1 MTDAILLGERIAKAR
16 QKRGYS
22 APQLA
27 QRLGIKPSTV
37 DRWESG
43 ESAPRANRLNQL
55 AGVLNVPLL
64 WLIAGADMPPSVDQ
78 PEFSETHAIESKL
91 ARAEELVGELSFLLV
106 DIRAQARRLQ
116 RNIDDD

>member
-1 MTDAILLGERIAKAR
+1 MNDAILLGERIAKAR
-16 QKRGYS
+16 LNRGYT
-22 APQLA
+22 APQVA

-43 ESAPRANRLNQL
+43 ELSPRASRLNQL

-64 WLIAGADMPPSVDQ
+64 WLIAGADLPPSVNK
-78 PEFSETHAIESKL
+78 PEFSETHALENKI
-91 ARAEELVGELSFLLV
+91 ARAEELLGELSFLLV

-116 RNIDDD
+116 RDIDSD

>member
-1 MTDAILLGERIAKAR
+1 MTDAVLLGERIAKAR
-16 QKRGYS
+16 SKCGFT

-37 DRWESG
+37 VRWESG
-43 ESAPRANRLNQL
+43 ETSPRANRLDQL

-64 WLIAGADMPPSVDQ
+64 WLIAGADLPPSVHQ
-78 PEFSETHAIESKL
+78 PEFSETHAIEAKIE
-91 ARAEELVGELSFLLV
+91 RAEELLGELSFLLV

-116 RNIDDD
+116 RDLDED

>member
-1 MTDAILLGERIAKAR
+1 MSEKVLLGERIAKAR
-16 QKRGYS
+16 ANRGYS

-43 ESAPRANRLNQL
+43 ESAPRANRINQL
-55 AGVLNVPLL
+55 AGVLGVPLL
-64 WLIAGADMPPSVDQ
+64 WLLAGANLPPSFEQ
-78 PEFSETHAIESKL
+78 PEFSETQAIEDKL
-91 ARAEELVGELSFLLV
+91 DRADVLLNELSFLLV

-116 RNIDDD
+116 RDIDHV